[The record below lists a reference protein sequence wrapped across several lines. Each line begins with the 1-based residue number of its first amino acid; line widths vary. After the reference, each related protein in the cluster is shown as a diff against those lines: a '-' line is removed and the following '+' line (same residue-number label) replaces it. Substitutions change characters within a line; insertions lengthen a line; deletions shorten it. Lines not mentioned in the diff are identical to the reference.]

1 MVKLNAMKN
10 NTKIKTLIRI
20 ITIIISIIAMIVF
33 YSKESNNYFQK
44 AVMICTQ
51 CIGLG

>member
-1 MVKLNAMKN
+1 MKI
-10 NTKIKTLIRI
+10 NTELKILIRI
-20 ITIIISIIAMIVF
+20 MTITIAIIAMIGF
-33 YSKESNNYFQK
+33 YAKESNNYFQK